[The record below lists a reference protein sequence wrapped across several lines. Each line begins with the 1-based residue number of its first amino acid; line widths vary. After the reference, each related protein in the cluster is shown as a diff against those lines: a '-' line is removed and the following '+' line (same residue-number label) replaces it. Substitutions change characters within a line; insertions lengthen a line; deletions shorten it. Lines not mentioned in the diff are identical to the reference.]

1 MSKGKTVQQSS
12 AKVPKYQEDYY
23 KKVYARSEAESNKP
37 FVPFTG
43 QGVADRNQAQTL
55 GYNTAVSNVQ
65 KNNQYDPVA
74 GMSGLLNQRVNV
86 AGNNYNPN
94 IQDTADFSG
103 ATANR
108 SGVREVTPQMIM
120 GTLGNYMNPYTQIN
134 IDQGVKD
141 LNKARMQQ
149 LMSDQDQQIGQG
161 AFGGSRGALLEAETN
176 KNYNESVADFVDK
189 KREDAFNVATNLA
202 NQDINRQLQAD
213 QFNAGVDQQFGLQDA
228 QFSQQAGL
236 QNQTFDQAQ
245 NMKLADLGLAQANM
259 NQDVNMAQANLDAD
273 AIARNQGIF
282 ESILGQQNLGL
293 SNLQREGLLQNQYDQ
308 DMLDYA
314 RRQFDLE
321 QNQGLKNLGVLQSG
335 LSGISPLISTTGSSQ
350 KKTGFGDILG
360 AGLQV
365 ASLFP
370 FPSDSRLKKAIK
382 FLFKLPNGINIYS
395 WEWNKKAEEL
405 NIPEEYPGYNV
416 GVIAQEVMHIPNAVI
431 QDENGF
437 LKVNYEVL

>member
-1 MSKGKTVQQSS
+1 
-12 AKVPKYQEDYY
+12 
-23 KKVYARSEAESNKP
+23 
-37 FVPFTG
+37 
-43 QGVADRNQAQTL
+43 
-55 GYNTAVSNVQ
+55 
-65 KNNQYDPVA
+65 
-74 GMSGLLNQRVNV
+74 
-86 AGNNYNPN
+86 
-94 IQDTADFSG
+94 
-103 ATANR
+103 
-108 SGVREVTPQMIM
+108 MI
-120 GTLGNYMNPYTQIN
+120 
-134 IDQGVKD
+134 
-141 LNKARMQQ
+141 
-149 LMSDQDQQIGQG
+149 
-161 AFGGSRGALLEAETN
+161 
-176 KNYNESVADFVDK
+176 
-189 KREDAFNVATNLA
+189 
-202 NQDINRQLQAD
+202 QAD

-228 QFSQQAGL
+228 QFGQQAGL

-293 SNLQREGLLQNQYDQ
+293 SNLQREGLLQSQYDQ
-308 DMLDYA
+308 RLLDYD
-314 RRQFDLE
+314 RRQFDAE

-335 LSGISPLISTTGSSQ
+335 LSGISPLISNTQTGQ
-350 KKTGFGDILG
+350 QKTGMGDILG

-365 ASLFP
+365 ASLF
-370 FPSDSRLKKAIK
+370 SDSRLKKAIK

-405 NIPEEYPGYNV
+405 NIPEEYSGYNV

>member
-1 MSKGKTVQQSS
+1 MSKGKTVQSTE
-12 AKVPKYQEDYY
+12 AKIPQYQEDYY

-37 FVPFTG
+37 FVAYDG
-43 QGVADRNQAQTL
+43 QGVADRNQAQTM
-55 GYNTAVSNVQ
+55 GFDTAVSNVQ
-65 KNNQYDPVA
+65 NLNQYDPVA

-141 LNKARMQQ
+141 LNRARMQQ
-149 LMSDQDQQIGQG
+149 LMSDQDQQIGSG

-228 QFSQQAGL
+228 QFGQQAGL

-308 DMLDYA
+308 DTLDYA

-321 QNQGLKNLGVLQSG
+321 QNQGLRNLGVLQSG
-335 LSGISPLISTTGSSQ
+335 LSGISPLIGSNNTTNQ
-350 KKTGFGDILG
+350 KTGMGSILG

-365 ASLFP
+365 ASLF
-370 FPSDSRLKKAIK
+370 SDSRLKKAIK

-405 NIPEEYPGYNV
+405 NIPEEYPGYNI

>member
-1 MSKGKTVQQSS
+1 MSKGKTVQSS
-12 AKVPKYQEDYY
+12 EAKVPKYQEDYY

-37 FVPFTG
+37 FVAYDG
-43 QGVADRNQAQTL
+43 QGVADRNQAQTQA
-55 GYNTAVSNVQ
+55 YNTAINKGNQ
-65 KNNQYDPVA
+65 LNQYDPVA
-74 GMSGLLNQRVNV
+74 GMNNLVGQKFDV
-86 AGNNYNPN
+86 GNTNINP
-94 IQDTADFSG
+94 TADFAG

-120 GTLGNYMNPYTQIN
+120 GQLGNYMNPYTQIN
-134 IDQGVKD
+134 IDQGVRD
-141 LNKARMQQ
+141 LNRSRLKQ

-161 AFGGSRGALLEAETN
+161 AFGGSRGALLESETN
-176 KNYNESVADFVDK
+176 KNFNESVADFVDK
-189 KREDAFNVATNLA
+189 KNEDAFNVATGLA
-202 NQDINRQLQAD
+202 SQDISRQLQAD
-213 QFNAGVDQQFGLQDA
+213 QFNAGQDSTFGMQNA
-228 QFSQQAGL
+228 MFNQQAGL
-236 QNQTFDQAQ
+236 QNQQFDQQ
-245 NMKLADLGLAQANM
+245 SNLQQANM
-259 NQDVNMAQANLDAD
+259 MQDVNLANSQIGNDMLSRD
-273 AIARNQGIF
+273 QGIF
-282 ESILGQQNLGL
+282 NTILGQQNTGL
-293 SNLQREGLLQNQYDQ
+293 NQLSQQGLLQGQYDQ
-308 DMLDYA
+308 NVLDYA
-314 RRQFDLE
+314 RNEFDRQ

-370 FPSDSRLKKAIK
+370 SDSRLKKAIK

-405 NIPEEYPGYNV
+405 NIPEEYPDYNV